1 MKYLLISFLLLLSA
15 CSIKTYEQTQSKLL
29 IIKSPLLKFAD
40 LAYIRNSDD
49 AIELELFVAGKAV
62 KTISIN
68 HLICVDEGCMSKAA
82 FNERYLN
89 AAYPSDILQNILLAK
104 PIYKA
109 QNKVQTEDGFIQK
122 IQTND
127 VDIKYKVTSKETFFK
142 DKHKHIIIKIKEINS

>member
-15 CSIKTYEQTQSKLL
+15 CSMKTYEQTQSKLL

-49 AIELELFVAGKAV
+49 AIELELFVAGKAI
-62 KTISIN
+62 KTIRIN

-82 FNERYLN
+82 FNEQYLN
-89 AAYPSDILQNILLAK
+89 AAYPSGILQNILLAQ
-104 PIYKA
+104 PIYNA
-109 QNKVQTEDGFIQK
+109 QNRVQTEDGFIQK

-142 DKHKHIIIKIKEINS
+142 DKCKHIIIKIKETKS